1 MYQFTIQETQ
11 MSNLFSTFSREF
23 LGENPT
29 KKDKTTIFSVSFL
42 LLAVI
47 GYSNLSELSNI
58 PIWKVILFLIMAFD
72 IIAGAIGNFT
82 KSSQKWYRNKPKK
95 RVLFYFEH
103 FIHIGLL
110 VLAVGH
116 AWYCFSLLAFT
127 IVAGLFVNYTDV
139 LKQQEINAASV
150 ILVGLVL
157 FYVVFPPPQIL
168 VWLPSIF
175 LLKLVMGFSVRRE
188 R

>member
-1 MYQFTIQETQ
+1 MANFL
-11 MSNLFSTFSREF
+11 SAFSREF
-23 LGENPT
+23 LGETPT
-29 KKDKTTIFSVSFL
+29 QKDKLTIFSVTTV
-42 LLAVI
+42 LLALI
-47 GYSNLSELSNI
+47 GYYNSAELTDIALWQS
-58 PIWKVILFLIMAFD
+58 ILFMLMAFD

-82 KSSQKWYRNKPKK
+82 KSSQQWYKNKPKK
-95 RVLFYFEH
+95 RVMFLFEH

-116 AWYCFSLLAFT
+116 AWYCFGLLAFT
-127 IVAGLFVNYTDV
+127 IVAGLFVNYTET

-150 ILVGLVL
+150 ILIGLVI
-157 FYVVFPPPQIL
+157 FYVVFPAPPL
-168 VWLPSIF
+168 LAWLPSIF

>member
-1 MYQFTIQETQ
+1 MTNF
-11 MSNLFSTFSREF
+11 FSAFSREF
-23 LGENPT
+23 LGETPT
-29 KKDKTTIFSVSFL
+29 QKDVMTILSVTFV

-47 GYSNLSELSNI
+47 GYYNLSELSNI
-58 PIWKVILFLIMAFD
+58 PLWKTVLFMIITAD

-82 KSSQKWYRNKPKK
+82 KSSQKWYKNKPKK
-95 RVLFYFEH
+95 RVRFYFEH

-116 AWYCFSLLAFT
+116 AWYCFGLLAFT
-127 IVAGLFVNYTDV
+127 IVAGLFVNYTDT

-150 ILVGLVL
+150 SLIGLVV
-157 FYVVFPPPQIL
+157 FYVVFPAPQIL

-175 LLKLVMGFSVRRE
+175 LLKLIMGFSVRRE

>member
-1 MYQFTIQETQ
+1 MTNF
-11 MSNLFSTFSREF
+11 FAAFAREF

-29 KKDKTTIFSVSFL
+29 KKDKTTIFSVTFVL
-42 LLAVI
+42 LGII
-47 GYSNLSELSNI
+47 GYYNFTALSEL
-58 PIWKVILFLIMAFD
+58 PTWKASLYLLMAFD

-82 KSSQKWYRNKPKK
+82 QSSQLWYKNKPKK
-95 RVLFYFEH
+95 RVAFYFEH

-116 AWYCFSLLAFT
+116 AWYCFALLAYT
-127 IVAGLFVNYTDV
+127 IVVGMFVNNTDS

-150 ILVGLVL
+150 ILIGIGIFSVA
-157 FYVVFPPPQIL
+157 FPAPQLL
-168 VWLPSIF
+168 VWLPAIF
-175 LLKLVMGFSVRRE
+175 LIKLIMGFSVRRE